1 MQEGQSQPTRP
12 QPTRR
17 FLTLRVPRRIIA
29 LIIVVLLGA
38 GVYAYADGQPP
49 FGPTADTW
57 HAVFLTN
64 GNAYFGHFYSGPGEY
79 ATLREVY
86 YVLVSTPLQS
96 QNPQPTQQASPQLTL
111 QRLGDE
117 IHGPKQE
124 MKIPKTAILFVEELR
139 PDSKLVEAIRLQKSG
154 K

>member
-1 MQEGQSQPTRP
+1 MQETQP
-12 QPTRR
+12 QARR
-17 FLTLRVPRRIIA
+17 GFRLRVPGRIVALVIVA
-29 LIIVVLLGA
+29 LIAA
-38 GVYAYADGQPP
+38 GIYSYADGVPP
-49 FGPTADTW
+49 FGPSADTW
-57 HAVFLTN
+57 HGVFLTN

-96 QNPQPTQQASPQLTL
+96 QNPQQPAQASQLTL

-117 IHGPKQE
+117 IYGPRQE

-139 PDSKLVEAIRLQKSG
+139 KDSKFVEAINLQKSG